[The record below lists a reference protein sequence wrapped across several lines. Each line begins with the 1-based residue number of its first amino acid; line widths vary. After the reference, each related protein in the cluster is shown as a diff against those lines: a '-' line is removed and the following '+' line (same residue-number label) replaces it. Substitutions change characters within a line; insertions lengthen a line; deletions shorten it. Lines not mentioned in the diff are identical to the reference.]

1 MKAELRRMVQTLRAD
16 VRQMDARLAA
26 KLADIAVI
34 EDLLA
39 VAAEAKPDDAKP
51 NHVPGAQHE

>member
-1 MKAELRRMVQTLRAD
+1 MTECEVYAGELRRQLATLRAE
-16 VRQMDARLAA
+16 VRRLDITVAT

-34 EDLLA
+34 EELLA
-39 VAAEAKPDDAKP
+39 GDRP

>member
-1 MKAELRRMVQTLRAD
+1 VTECEAYAGELRRQLATLRAE

-34 EDLLA
+34 EDLLTA
-39 VAAEAKPDDAKP
+39 DRP
-51 NHVPGAQHE
+51 NHVPGAQA